1 MKDVAG
7 SILPGGAKDF
17 VFTFKAE
24 KPGVFMEE
32 WTFTG
37 TPAVRPCL
45 HPSPLCVCARVY
57 VFICTY
63 VCVCVCVY
71 IYIHVCIY
79 IYTHT

>member
-1 MKDVAG
+1 MADTDMGSHSQRFFMKDVAG

-37 TPAVRPCL
+37 TPAVNPN
-45 HPSPLCVCARVY
+45 PKKK
-57 VFICTY
+57 T
-63 VCVCVCVY
+63 
-71 IYIHVCIY
+71 
-79 IYTHT
+79 